1 MLTGKNIVLPE
12 MALARNK
19 GVSLQK
25 FYDYCTEHQLAFVF
39 YRLPGEK
46 NINIICQ
53 HNSTLLKNEKQ
64 FGNIPGF
71 VFAPFAASASCPKLL
86 IRADYTFTEDTIG
99 LPIFQNATTV
109 VAKHLPSYSPT
120 TKKEFLSLVQSIKEG
135 ITKNQLRK
143 VVAARV
149 RLVNKPSTF
158 HPALFFKKLCHAYP
172 AAFVSLVYTP
182 ATGTWVGATPEM
194 LLSVNGNEYST
205 HSLAGTRYTK
215 NGKWGKKEET
225 EQQIVSDYIQ
235 TVFRKVTKVKPLVT
249 GPETVLAGN
258 LAHIR
263 TTFTFRG
270 IAPFNRQKVLALL
283 HPTPAVAGIPK
294 QKALRFIRANE
305 RSPRNYYSGYLG
317 IVNMNGKTKLFVN
330 LRCMHVLHKKLAVF
344 SGCGVTQ
351 DSVPER
357 EWKETE
363 MKMKTL
369 LNVLR

>member
-19 GVSLQK
+19 SISLQK
-25 FYDYCTEHQLAFVF
+25 FYDYCTERQLAFAF

-46 NINIICQ
+46 EINVICQ
-53 HNSTLLKNEKQ
+53 HNTTLMTNEKQ
-64 FGNIPGF
+64 FGNVPGF
-71 VFAPFAASASCPKLL
+71 VFAPFVATASCPKLL
-86 IRADYTFTEDTIG
+86 IRADYVFTEDTIE
-99 LPIFQNATTV
+99 LPIFQHATTV
-109 VAKHLPSYSPT
+109 VIQHLPPYSPAS
-120 TKKEFLSLVQSIKEG
+120 KKEFLSLVQTIKEA
-135 ITKNQLRK
+135 IAKNQLRK

-149 RLVNKPSTF
+149 RLVNRPSAF
-158 HPALFFKKLCHAYP
+158 HPALFFKKLCNIYP

-182 ATGTWVGATPEM
+182 ATGTWIGATPEM

-215 NGKWGKKEET
+215 NGTWGKKEET

-235 TVFRKVTKVKPLVT
+235 TIFRKVTKGKPVIT

-263 TTFTFRG
+263 TTFTYSG
-270 IAPFNRQKVLALL
+270 IPASARQKVISLL

-294 QKALRFIRANE
+294 QKALRFICASE
-305 RSPRNYYSGYLG
+305 QSPRNYYSGYLG
-317 IVNMNGKTKLFVN
+317 TVNMNGETRLFVN
-330 LRCMHVLHKKLAVF
+330 LRCAHVLDKKLAVF
-344 SGCGVTQ
+344 GGCGVTE
-351 DSVPER
+351 DSIPEK
-357 EWKETE
+357 EWKETA

-369 LNVLR
+369 LNVLY